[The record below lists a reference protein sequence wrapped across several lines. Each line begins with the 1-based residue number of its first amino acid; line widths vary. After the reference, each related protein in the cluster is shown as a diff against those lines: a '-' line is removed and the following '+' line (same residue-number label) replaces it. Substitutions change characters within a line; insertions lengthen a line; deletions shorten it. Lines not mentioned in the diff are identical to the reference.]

1 MESSGIVI
9 FSGGIVKPMTWN
21 GLKVLF
27 TPQTS
32 SEYFLCDENI
42 RLVSKMQFI
51 TQLIITCSIEIE
63 ILAIE
68 ILENSG
74 E

>member
-1 MESSGIVI
+1 
-9 FSGGIVKPMTWN
+9 MTWN

-27 TPQTS
+27 TPQT

-68 ILENSG
+68 ILEKSG
-74 E
+74 EYVQS

>member
-1 MESSGIVI
+1 
-9 FSGGIVKPMTWN
+9 MTWN

-27 TPQTS
+27 TPQI

-68 ILENSG
+68 ILEKSG
-74 E
+74 EYVQS